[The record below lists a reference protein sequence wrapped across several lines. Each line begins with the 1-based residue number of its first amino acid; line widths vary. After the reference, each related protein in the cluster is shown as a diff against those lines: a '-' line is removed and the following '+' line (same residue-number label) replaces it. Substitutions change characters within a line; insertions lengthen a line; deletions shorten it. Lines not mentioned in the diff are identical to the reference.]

1 MNILVIEDEQSILER
16 IENVLTRENYQ
27 VDCCSSS
34 VEGLTR
40 AVKEHYDLVLVE
52 IKMPETGG
60 MRLLRDIKRA
70 KPSLPVIMITGSETL
85 QSAVQAMQLGATNFI
100 EKSCTPDELNNAVTV
115 GLKAGKSVSPV
126 EQVVINKEMLLQV
139 LERAAHDSDF
149 VTALHQEGADALKN
163 YTLTP
168 PEKLAIL
175 TGDIPWIEEHV
186 GELTDM
192 QKQWFQQ
199 RLSAEIW

>member
-1 MNILVIEDEQSILER
+1 MHED
-16 IENVLTRENYQ
+16 
-27 VDCCSSS
+27 SSS
-34 VEGLTR
+34 IQQ
-40 AVKEHYDLVLVE
+40 DLH
-52 IKMPETGG
+52 P
-60 MRLLRDIKRA
+60 
-70 KPSLPVIMITGSETL
+70 
-85 QSAVQAMQLGATNFI
+85 
-100 EKSCTPDELNNAVTV
+100 
-115 GLKAGKSVSPV
+115 
-126 EQVVINKEMLLQV
+126 LLQV

-149 VTALHQEGADALKN
+149 VTALHQEGAGALKN